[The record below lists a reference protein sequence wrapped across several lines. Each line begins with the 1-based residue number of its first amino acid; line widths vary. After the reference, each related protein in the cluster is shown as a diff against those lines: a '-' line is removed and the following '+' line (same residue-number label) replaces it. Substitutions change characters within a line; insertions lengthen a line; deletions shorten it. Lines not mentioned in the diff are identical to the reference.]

1 MRYTHFALALM
12 LFAGHEITA
21 RATQAPAPPGPTPK
35 TIGAGGT
42 ATVTATIQAID
53 AASRLVTLK
62 FDDGTVDTVV
72 AGPEV
77 RRFNELKVGDKVT
90 FRYHESAVLQLHKA
104 GEPAPPSSAKEGME
118 RSTGPKPG
126 ATMAQQVTAT
136 VTVEAI
142 DPALPS
148 ITVKTEDGKS
158 VTLHVENKSNLEG
171 VTVGDRI
178 EITYTRA
185 LMISVSDGQ

>member
-1 MRYTHFALALM
+1 MRLIPFALALL

-21 RATQAPAPPGPTPK
+21 RAAQAPAPPSPTPK

-90 FRYHESAVLQLHKA
+90 FRYHESAVL
-104 GEPAPPSSAKEGME
+104 
-118 RSTGPKPG
+118 
-126 ATMAQQVTAT
+126 
-136 VTVEAI
+136 
-142 DPALPS
+142 
-148 ITVKTEDGKS
+148 
-158 VTLHVENKSNLEG
+158 
-171 VTVGDRI
+171 
-178 EITYTRA
+178 
-185 LMISVSDGQ
+185 